1 MKIVSYDKTNPKA
14 ILSREREN
22 FDIEATVRDI
32 ISDVRNRKDEALR
45 EYTLKFDHANIP
57 NPAVDKSEIEEALE
71 KVDADFL
78 NVLKKAAKN
87 IREFHEK
94 QCDSGYVMTKR
105 FGAIMGQMTIPLDRV
120 GIYVPGGTASYPSTV
135 LMNAIPAKL
144 ANVGEIIMVTPPAR
158 DGKIAKEIL
167 AAAHLAGV
175 DKIYKAGGAQA
186 VAALAYGTQS
196 IPIVDKIVGPGNAF
210 VAEAK
215 KQVFGQV
222 DIDMIA
228 GPSEI
233 LIIADDSANP
243 RFLAADLLSQAEHD
257 AMASAILV
265 TTSATLAEEVGEE
278 VKRQLLNLPRME
290 IARKSMENHGKIV
303 LVEHISDAVDISNAI
318 APEHLELCV
327 REPFDLLAGVRH
339 AGSVF
344 LGHYTPES
352 LGDYLSGANHTLPT
366 LGTARFASPL
376 GVEDFVK
383 KMQYT
388 YYTREALLD
397 VADDIALFALREGL
411 QAHARSALIRK
422 EELREYEKGASAPEE
437 GLREYEKGASAPI
450 KEDGSDAE

>member
-167 AAAHLAGV
+167 AAAHLA
-175 DKIYKAGGAQA
+175 
-186 VAALAYGTQS
+186 
-196 IPIVDKIVGPGNAF
+196 
-210 VAEAK
+210 
-215 KQVFGQV
+215 
-222 DIDMIA
+222 
-228 GPSEI
+228 
-233 LIIADDSANP
+233 
-243 RFLAADLLSQAEHD
+243 
-257 AMASAILV
+257 
-265 TTSATLAEEVGEE
+265 
-278 VKRQLLNLPRME
+278 
-290 IARKSMENHGKIV
+290 
-303 LVEHISDAVDISNAI
+303 
-318 APEHLELCV
+318 
-327 REPFDLLAGVRH
+327 
-339 AGSVF
+339 
-344 LGHYTPES
+344 
-352 LGDYLSGANHTLPT
+352 
-366 LGTARFASPL
+366 
-376 GVEDFVK
+376 
-383 KMQYT
+383 
-388 YYTREALLD
+388 
-397 VADDIALFALREGL
+397 
-411 QAHARSALIRK
+411 
-422 EELREYEKGASAPEE
+422 
-437 GLREYEKGASAPI
+437 
-450 KEDGSDAE
+450 